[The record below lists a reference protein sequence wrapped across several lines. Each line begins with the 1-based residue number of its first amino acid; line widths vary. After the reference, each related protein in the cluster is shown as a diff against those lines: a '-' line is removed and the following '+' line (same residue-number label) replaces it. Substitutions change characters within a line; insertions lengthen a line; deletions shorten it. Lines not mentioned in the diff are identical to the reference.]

1 MMLPMQKNAIISR
14 GEVEHETGPGTG
26 FLRKLH
32 SHHGFSASGRT
43 GESAGYQRANQARPA
58 WIQLRATL
66 PSGARIWAEDSGAAH
81 LKRAPSGIRIFF
93 SLNEAARVINPW
105 GSEAEASRPIGKA
118 AP

>member
-1 MMLPMQKNAIISR
+1 MMLPMQKNAIISL

-26 FLRKLH
+26 FLRKLR
-32 SHHGFSASGRT
+32 SRHGFPVKGRT
-43 GESAGYQRANQARPA
+43 GESAGHQRANQPCPA

-66 PSGARIWAEDSGAAH
+66 PSGARIWAEGSGAAH

-93 SLNEAARVINPW
+93 SLDKAARVINPW
-105 GSEAEASRPIGKA
+105 GSEAEASRPIGSA